1 MCIFPLSFIS
11 DHDLVSSRLPDSP
24 DGLAYDHK
32 SGFVF
37 VAQPFLNNVI
47 AVDVTTGD
55 VVLTIGKGY
64 GYGFGKFNYPR
75 DVALDLFGNLLVA
88 DTENKRIA
96 VFDASDGTPITS
108 FNMSRSRSVL
118 VDKNGSVIVGASDG
132 LLMWSY

>member
-1 MCIFPLSFIS
+1 MLRVLYYVTFIS
-11 DHDLVSSRLPDSP
+11 DLVSFRLPDRP
-24 DGLAYDHK
+24 YGLAYDHK

-37 VAQPFLNNVI
+37 VAQSIINNVI
-47 AVDVTTGD
+47 AVDVTTGA
-55 VVLTIGKGY
+55 VVRTIGKGR
-64 GYGFGKFNYPR
+64 GKGFGELDNPR

-88 DTENKRIA
+88 ERDNERIA
-96 VFDASDGTPITS
+96 VFNASNGTPIAS